1 MTLAPLA
8 ATGSRHGSD
17 VTYRTEL
24 IRRFTRSAATT
35 DSPVTPNRAILSWL
49 EENRRIFRHEVTRIP
64 FADLAGWRF
73 DAASGD
79 LGHDSGRFFT
89 VEGLRIHT
97 DVHDWMQPIINQPEI
112 GILGFVAKEFD
123 GVLHFLM
130 QAKME
135 PGNINSVQLS
145 PTVQA
150 TRSNYTGVHRGRP
163 ITFLEHFV
171 PPTAGQV
178 LVDSLQSEQGAWFL
192 RKRNRNIVVE
202 ITEEPPELP
211 DFRWLTLG
219 QIHRL
224 LGFDDVVNMDART
237 VLSSIPLG
245 PRVEDQGAYQSL
257 TDVLSWLTRVR
268 ATSELSQR
276 YRPLREV
283 EGWQLTEDRIGHRD
297 GRYFQVIAAAVSA
310 ANREVAS
317 WTQPLFEP
325 IGLGVT
331 AFLVRPIGGVLHL
344 LAHARVEA
352 GLANV
357 AEIAPTVQ
365 CCPDNYAGLPP
376 ERQPRFLTEALTTTG
391 SLVRYNTVLSEEGGR
406 FFEARS
412 RYRIVEVPEDFPLD
426 VPPDFAWISVHQAST
441 LLRYDGYL
449 NVQART
455 LIAALLA
462 TL

>member
-1 MTLAPLA
+1 MILAPPTA
-8 ATGSRHGSD
+8 AGPRHGSD
-17 VTYRTEL
+17 VADRTGL
-24 IRRFTRSAATT
+24 IRRFTRSAAVT

-64 FADLAGWRF
+64 FADLVGWRF
-73 DAASGD
+73 DAAGGD
-79 LGHDSGRFFT
+79 LGHESGRFFT

-97 DVHDWMQPIINQPEI
+97 DAHDWMQPIINQPEI

-171 PPTAGQV
+171 PPTAGTV
-178 LVDSLQSEQGAWFL
+178 LLDSLQSEQGAWFL

-245 PRVEDQGAYQSL
+245 PRVEDQGAYRSL
-257 TDVLSWLTRVR
+257 TGVLSWLTRVR

-276 YRPLREV
+276 YRPLRAV
-283 EGWQLTEDRIGHRD
+283 EGWQLTGDRIRHEE
-297 GRYFQVIAAAVSA
+297 GRYFQVIAAAVTA

-365 CCPDNYAGLPP
+365 CCPDNYAGLPS
-376 ERQPRFLTEALTTTG
+376 ERQPRFLTEASTTTG
-391 SLVRYNTVLSEEGGR
+391 SQVRYDTVLSEEGGR

>member
-1 MTLAPLA
+1 MTPAPLT
-8 ATGSRHGSD
+8 ATALRHGSD
-17 VTYRTEL
+17 VADRTEL
-24 IRRFTRSAATT
+24 IRRFTRSAAAT
-35 DSPVTPNRAILSWL
+35 DSPVTPNRAILAWL

-64 FADLAGWRF
+64 FADLAGWGF
-73 DAASGD
+73 DAANGD
-79 LGHDSGRFFT
+79 LGHESGRFFT
-89 VEGLRIHT
+89 IQGLDIRT
-97 DVHDWMQPIINQPEI
+97 DTAHWMQPIINQPEI

-171 PPTAGQV
+171 PPTGGKV
-178 LVDSLQSEQGAWFL
+178 LLDSLQSEQGAWFL

-202 ITEEPPELP
+202 IDEEPPEAP
-211 DFRWLTLG
+211 EFRWLTLG

-224 LGFDDVVNMDART
+224 MGFDDVVNMDART

-257 TDVLSWLTRVR
+257 TDVLSWLTRIR
-268 ATSELSQR
+268 ATSELAQR
-276 YRPLREV
+276 YRPL
-283 EGWQLTEDRIGHRD
+283 DRIESWRRTADQIGHEQ
-297 GRYFQVIAAAVSA
+297 GRYFRVIAASVSA
-310 ANREVAS
+310 ANREVSS

-331 AFLVRPIGGVLHL
+331 AFLVRPVEGVLHL

-391 SLVRYNTVLSEEGGR
+391 SLVRYDTVLSEEGGR

-426 VPPDFAWISVHQAST
+426 VPPDFAWISVHQAMT